1 MCGIVGV
8 FGRTD
13 RPMVEAG
20 LEALRHRGPDDGH
33 LVSGQD
39 FAIGARR
46 LSIVDVDGG
55 RQPLSNESGSVWGLQ
70 NGELYNAPILA
81 KELRSR
87 GHTVHGHC
95 DTAVLPHLYEDYGV
109 QLPEYLD
116 GMFAVAVWDDTKKI
130 GVLARDRMGK
140 KPLYHCSV
148 NGALYFASEI
158 KALLHVPG
166 FQRNINYEAL
176 HHYLSYKHVPH
187 PLTIFEG
194 IWALPPAHVLIYRL
208 DYPIAVKRYWKL
220 SFDPNDEITQSEES
234 GLTDRLLELLRRG
247 VERRMMS
254 DVPIGFFLS
263 GGLDSSL
270 STALAAEMSS
280 EPIKTFTLTYSGES
294 TTQGKEDDRRW
305 ARWVAQKY
313 GTEHYEETVNFTDFP
328 DSLRRVLTCFD
339 EPFAGVVASYFLSQA
354 IARHVKVALSGDGA
368 DELFGSYLSHRLA
381 QPLSR
386 FSVYR
391 ETGDPAALHPY
402 EDQSQYLSGLLEY
415 DNRDQSLEHS
425 ETDARDWVW
434 RSKLVVLNEFEK
446 SILYTPETL
455 DAIGSCDTARH
466 IRDSLSLVG
475 TADPLNR
482 ILGMEFVGIFPDQ
495 VLRYVDSLSMAHSLE
510 VRSAY
515 LDTEFVTFIA
525 GLPGVLKINN
535 GETKYLLKRAAERY
549 FPKEMVYRPKEGF
562 QMPVAQWLL
571 NDLQDYVRDTLNP
584 ERIARHKVFR
594 PESVTALVNRLYKTG
609 SDYRDANKVLALLV
623 FEEWYDLYMK

>member
-13 RPMVEAG
+13 RGMVEAG
-20 LEALRHRGPDDGH
+20 LEVLSHRGPDDSH

-39 FAIGARR
+39 FTVGARR
-46 LSIVDVDGG
+46 LSIVDIDGG
-55 RQPLSNESGSVWGLQ
+55 RQPLSNEAGTVWGLQ
-70 NGELYNAPILA
+70 NGELYNAPKLA

-87 GHTVHGHC
+87 GHMINGHC
-95 DTAVLPHLYEDYGV
+95 DTAVLPHLYEDHGV
-109 QLPEYLD
+109 HLPEYLD
-116 GMFAVAVWDDTKKI
+116 GMFAVAVWDDARKI

-140 KPLYHCSV
+140 KPLYHCTV
-148 NGALYFASEI
+148 NGAVYFASEI
-158 KALLHVPG
+158 KALLRVPG
-166 FQRNINYEAL
+166 FQRKINYEAL

-194 IWALPPAHVLIYRL
+194 IKALPPAHVLIYRSDRPL
-208 DYPIAVKRYWKL
+208 AVKQYWNL
-220 SFDPNDEITQSEES
+220 SFDPDGEVDQGEES
-234 GLTDRLLELLRRG
+234 GLTDRLLELLRQG

-270 STALAAEMSS
+270 STALAAEMSP
-280 EPIKTFTLTYSGES
+280 EPIKTFTLTYSGDS

-313 GTEHYEETVNFTDFP
+313 GTDHYEETVDFKDFP
-328 DSLRRVLTCFD
+328 ESLRRVLTCFD

-381 QPLSR
+381 QPLSK
-386 FSVYR
+386 FSIYR
-391 ETGDPAALHPY
+391 ETGDPAVLHPY
-402 EDQSQYLSGLLEY
+402 ETQSQYLSELLEY
-415 DNRDQSLEHS
+415 DNDHKPLEGAGNKS
-425 ETDARDWVW
+425 RDWIW

-446 SILYTPETL
+446 SRLYTPETSS
-455 DAIGSCDTARH
+455 AVGSFDTAHH
-466 IRDSLSLVG
+466 IRDTLSLVG
-475 TADPLNR
+475 TSDPLNR
-482 ILGMEFVGIFPDQ
+482 ILGMEFLGIFPDQ

-510 VRSAY
+510 VRSPY

-525 GLPGVLKINN
+525 KLPGVLKIRH

-584 ERIARHKVFR
+584 ERIARHRVFR
-594 PESVTALVNRLYKTG
+594 PKSVTELVDRLYKPG